1 MVETHIIDGKVIAK
15 DFRAQVAAHVRK
27 LGSTPR
33 LAVILVGEHPASL
46 IYVQNK
52 QKAAQEVGIDVDVY
66 QLSPTVAEKTVL
78 DLIAELNAKQEVN
91 GILLQLPV
99 PPHLDSMRLIE
110 AIDPQKDVDGLHPEN
125 VGKMVTGQPA
135 MIPCTPLGCVYLLQQ
150 VHGSLAGKHAVVVGR
165 SALVG
170 RPLAQL
176 LLRENCTV
184 TQAHS
189 KTVDLAHVC
198 RQGDILVS
206 AVGKPG
212 LITKDFVKEGAT
224 VIDVGINRLED
235 GKIVGDVLFLDMM
248 GRAAHVTPVP
258 GGVGPMTIAMLL
270 FNVVKAADQNLSNA
284 TDLIPF

>member
-1 MVETHIIDGKVIAK
+1 MVETHIIDGKMIAK
-15 DFRAQVAAHVRK
+15 DFRSLVAQHVRK

-33 LAVILVGEHPASL
+33 LAVILIGEHPASL

-52 QKAAQEVGIDVDVY
+52 QKAAREVGIDVDVY
-66 QLSPTVAEKTVL
+66 QLSPTVTEKSVL
-78 DLIAELNAKQEVN
+78 DLIAELNVKKEVN

-99 PPHLDSMRLIE
+99 PPHLDSSRLIE
-110 AIDPQKDVDGLHPEN
+110 AIDPVKDVDGLHPEN
-125 VGKMVTGQPA
+125 VGKMVTGRPA
-135 MIPCTPLGCVYLLQQ
+135 MIPCTPLGCIYLLRH
-150 VHGSLAGKHAVVVGR
+150 VLGNLEGKHAVVVGR

-189 KTVDLAHVC
+189 KTVHLAEVC

-212 LITKDFVKEGAT
+212 LIKRDFIKEGAT

-235 GKIVGDVLFLDMM
+235 GKIVGDVLFLDVM
-248 GRAAHVTPVP
+248 GQAAHVTPVP

-270 FNVVKAADQNLSNA
+270 FNVVKAADQSLSQA